1 MSYTFIQEK
10 IDQGKII
17 LLDGGIGAEL
27 EKKGAKMDKN
37 LWCGKCSV
45 DSPEFLKEVHE
56 NYIDAGADVIT
67 TNTYAATP
75 ISLRKHG
82 YEESIELFN
91 KQAVQIAKNAIE
103 NTNKQI
109 ALAGSVSSFGSFYN
123 LGIKAMIPGFRE
135 QIKILY
141 NEGVDLIILEGMTSQ
156 AEILETMIEC
166 SLEINLPIW
175 LSISCVINI
184 ETNEIN
190 LGYNDGVDKY
200 AEIYERLDESLD
212 RFSKLHKGPILIAHS
227 DFEVTTKAI
236 DIAVRNFNGIVGVY
250 PNKGYYEKPNWKFVD
265 DMLPNEYLE
274 QARMWIDKGV
284 KIVGGCCGIGVDE
297 IKAISILK

>member
-10 IDQGKII
+10 IDKGKII

-135 QIKILY
+135 QMKILY

-175 LSISCVINI
+175 LSISCVINL

-265 DMLPNEYLE
+265 DMLPNEYLK
-274 QARMWIDKGV
+274 QARMWINKGV
-284 KIVGGCCGIGVDE
+284 KIIGGCCGIGVDE